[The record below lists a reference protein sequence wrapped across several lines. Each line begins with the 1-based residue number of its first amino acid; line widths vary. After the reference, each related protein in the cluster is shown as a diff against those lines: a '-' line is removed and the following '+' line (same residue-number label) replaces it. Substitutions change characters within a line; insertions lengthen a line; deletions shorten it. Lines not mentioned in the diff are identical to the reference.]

1 MTYLRSPD
9 GLPFHKLM
17 FQKVPSKESE
27 IERIFMGST
36 YNELMNN
43 SAHAPATE
51 FLQLI
56 EIHRTYRQNSA

>member
-9 GLPFHKLM
+9 GLPFHKLV

-36 YNELMNN
+36 NNELMNN
-43 SAHAPATE
+43 SAHTPAAE

-56 EIHRTYRQNSA
+56 EINLTYRQKST